1 MLMAFMKNTLPA
13 VAVAGGLV
21 AATLGFGAVLASAD
35 PPPPPAPMGEVPP
48 PNAPP
53 KTAESWNGEPVVWTS
68 MWGGRWG
75 IWKNGDFI
83 TLSSNINTGGG

>member
-1 MLMAFMKNTLPA
+1 MTLIKTTLSG
-13 VAVAGGLV
+13 VAVAGGL
-21 AATLGFGAVLASAD
+21 AAAILGAVPASAD
-35 PPPPPAPMGEVPP
+35 PVPPPAPTLGEVPP

-53 KTAESWNGEPVVWTS
+53 KTAESWDGEPVVWTS

-75 IWKNGDFI
+75 IWKNGNFI

>member
-1 MLMAFMKNTLPA
+1 MTKMKTSLRTI
-13 VAVAGGLV
+13 AVAGGLT
-21 AATLGFGAVLASAD
+21 AALLGLGSVPATAD
-35 PPPPPAPMGEVPP
+35 PPPPPAPMLGDVPP

-53 KTAESWNGEPVVWTS
+53 KTAEFWNGEPVVWTS

>member
-1 MLMAFMKNTLPA
+1 MTLIKTTLSA
-13 VAVAGGLV
+13 LAVAGGLT
-21 AATLGFGAVLASAD
+21 AAVLGATPASAD
-35 PPPPPAPMGEVPP
+35 PPPPPAPAFGEVPP

-53 KTAESWNGEPVVWTS
+53 KTADFWNGEPVVWTS

-75 IWKNGDFI
+75 IWKNGSFI